1 MPVTVL
7 RISFQ
12 PGDLGRAQRLLVP
25 ARTDRPRP
33 LALLLVRGAPS
44 TRKVRRAP
52 VYPTA
57 DRRSADADGGHR
69 PHPGSRH
76 RHRLERAAHGHDAP
90 GASHEAR
97 GEPNANRRGARNNRR
112 PAHRRGLDTRYLV
125 ARTSRRW
132 PLRRP
137 ERPRAALDGVPPAP
151 SRRRPRR
158 PLRRLSETNPNRRTH
173 VPLRSS
179 ESSIRRSRAVHRIH
193 VLRTQGFFQT
203 SFAIHRFA

>member
-57 DRRSADADGGHR
+57 DRRSADAYGGHR

-112 PAHRRGLDTRYLV
+112 PGPSSRSRHEILVGAHVPSL
-125 ARTSRRW
+125 
-132 PLRRP
+132 
-137 ERPRAALDGVPPAP
+137 AATKAGASSGGSGWSSASTFETATPPPAP
-151 SRRRPRR
+151 TLERDK
-158 PLRRLSETNPNRRTH
+158 
-173 VPLRSS
+173 S
-179 ESSIRRSRAVHRIH
+179 ESAHSRPP
-193 VLRTQGFFQT
+193 QEF
-203 SFAIHRFA
+203 